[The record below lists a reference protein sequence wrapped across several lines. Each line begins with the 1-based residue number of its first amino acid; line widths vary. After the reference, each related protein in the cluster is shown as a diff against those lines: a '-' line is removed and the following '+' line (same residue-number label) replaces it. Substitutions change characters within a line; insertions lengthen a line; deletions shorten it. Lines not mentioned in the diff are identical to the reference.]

1 MNRKEPWRLSRRA
14 LLLGFAATA
23 SSGARAQAGKLPVI
37 ASFSI
42 LADFVRRIGGERVEV
57 TTLVA
62 PGNDVHVYEP
72 TPDDARKLA
81 RARLIVINGLGLE
94 GWLERLMKASAT
106 MAPTIVASVGVKPIK
121 ESDVGQS
128 RARDA
133 RNDPHA
139 WQSIANVKIYV
150 ANIREGLVNADSGG
164 AAIYRANSDAFLAE
178 LDTLEKEIRAAVD
191 SIPRERRRIITTH
204 DAFGYFGVTYGFS
217 FIAPKGVSTETEPSA
232 ADVAKIIRQIKA
244 EKVPAVFLENVSD
257 PRLMQRI
264 AAESG
269 ARVGGTLFS
278 DSLSPPG
285 GPATTYFDMVRNNLK
300 ELTAALAR

>member
-1 MNRKEPWRLSRRA
+1 MTSRISRRDLLVTGLAFGAVPA
-14 LLLGFAATA
+14 L
-23 SSGARAQAGKLPVI
+23 AQTGKLPVV

-42 LADFVRRIGGERVEV
+42 LADFARRIGGDRVEV

-81 RARLIVINGLGLE
+81 AAKLIVVNGLGLE
-94 GWLERLMKASAT
+94 GWIERLMKASGAKAPIIAAT
-106 MAPTIVASVGVKPIK
+106 KGVRPIREEAGAPGPRREV
-121 ESDVGQS
+121 
-128 RARDA
+128 

-150 ANIREGLVNADSGG
+150 ANIRAGLGEADPAGAGTFSANAS
-164 AAIYRANSDAFLAE
+164 AFLAG
-178 LDTLEKEIRAAVD
+178 LDALEAEVRETIA

-204 DAFGYFGVTYGFS
+204 DAFGYFGATYGFS

-232 ADVAKIIRQIKA
+232 ADVAKIIRQIRA
-244 EKVPAVFLENVSD
+244 EKIPAVFLENVSD
-257 PRLMQRI
+257 PRLMQRM

-269 ARVGGTLFS
+269 ANVGGTLYS
-278 DSLSPPG
+278 DSLSPAG
-285 GPATTYFDMVRNNLK
+285 GPAATYVEMVRNNLR
-300 ELTAALAR
+300 ELAAALAK